1 MLPEAVQSIGSIW
14 LSASNMIME
23 LIFNAFIQG
32 KAGLVKG
39 KAKRQYGR
47 DLSVGSSQ
55 LAKNESLA
63 IKS

>member
-39 KAKRQYGR
+39 KAKRQYTPDTR
-47 DLSVGSSQ
+47 EISVMAEIY
-55 LAKNESLA
+55 LYTF
-63 IKS
+63 